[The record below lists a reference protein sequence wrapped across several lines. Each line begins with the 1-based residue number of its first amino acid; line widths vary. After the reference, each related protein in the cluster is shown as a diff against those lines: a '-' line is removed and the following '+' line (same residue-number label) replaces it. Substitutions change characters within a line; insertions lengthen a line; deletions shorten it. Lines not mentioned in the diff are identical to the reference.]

1 MIFHSRSSGRS
12 LKKRTKKDEL
22 ALNVHLN
29 ALEGNFK
36 LEWVLEVAW
45 VVQDYNITDMDLNVE
60 RIKTMEQ
67 KLSPW
72 P

>member
-12 LKKRTKKDEL
+12 LKKRTKKNEL

-45 VVQDYNITDMDLNVE
+45 VVQDYNITDMDLGHGHKWAPASV
-60 RIKTMEQ
+60 RG
-67 KLSPW
+67 L
-72 P
+72 